1 MSQTSTDDAAWLR
14 RYRPVPSPAARLVCL
29 PYAGGS
35 APYFRPVALALDPAV
50 DVVAVQYPGR
60 QDRRQEAPISDMN
73 ELADRV
79 AEILD
84 RQPAL
89 PLTLFG
95 HSMGAVLAFEVARR
109 LEAEGRG
116 PAHVFVSGRR
126 GPSTH
131 RDETVHL
138 RDDRGIM
145 DELRATEGT
154 AAAILN
160 DEEMMRAAL
169 PALRADYLATESYRC
184 APGVAIEA
192 PITALTGD
200 RDPKTTLDEC
210 RAWAGHTLG
219 GFELQVY
226 SGGHFFLADNGPE
239 INGML
244 DRHFAAGRVR
254 ERV

>member
-1 MSQTSTDDAAWLR
+1 MSQTSSDDAAWLR
-14 RYRPVPSPAARLVCL
+14 RYRPVQNPSARLVCL

-35 APYFRPVALALDPAV
+35 APYFRPVALALDPSV

-60 QDRRQEAPISDMN
+60 QDRRQETPISDMN

-79 AEILD
+79 AELLN
-84 RQPAL
+84 RQAEL

-95 HSMGAVLAFEVARR
+95 HSMGAVLAFEVTRR
-109 LEAEGRG
+109 LEAGGRG
-116 PAHVFVSGRR
+116 PVHVFVSGRR
-126 GPSTH
+126 APSTR
-131 RDETVHL
+131 RDEAIHL
-138 RDDRGIM
+138 RDDQGII

-154 AAAILN
+154 AASILN

-184 APGVAIEA
+184 APGVAVEA

-219 GFELQVY
+219 AFELQVY
-226 SGGHFFLADNGPE
+226 AGGHFFLADNGPE
-239 INGML
+239 INAML

>member
-1 MSQTSTDDAAWLR
+1 MSTSSDDAAWLR
-14 RYRPVPSPAARLVCL
+14 RYRPVQNPGARLVCL

-35 APYFRPVALALDPAV
+35 APYFRPVALALDPVV

-60 QDRRQEAPISDMN
+60 QDRRLEAPIGDMN

-79 AEILD
+79 AEILE
-84 RQPAL
+84 RQPEL

-109 LEAEGRG
+109 LEAEGPG
-116 PAHVFVSGRR
+116 PVHVFVSGRR
-126 GPSTH
+126 APSTH
-131 RDETVHL
+131 REESIHR
-138 RDDRGIM
+138 RDDQGIIE
-145 DELRATEGT
+145 ELRATEGT
-154 AAAILN
+154 AASILN

-184 APGVAIEA
+184 APGVAIGA

-226 SGGHFFLADNGPE
+226 PGGHFFLADNGPE

-244 DRHFAAGRVR
+244 NRHFAERVR